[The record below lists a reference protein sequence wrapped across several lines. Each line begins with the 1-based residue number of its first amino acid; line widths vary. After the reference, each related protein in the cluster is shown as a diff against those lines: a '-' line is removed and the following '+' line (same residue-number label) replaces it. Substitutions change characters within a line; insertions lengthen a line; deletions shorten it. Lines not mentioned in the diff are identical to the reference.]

1 MAKKLSNTCSSTVS
15 GLSIRGE
22 SYFLRKMVNKIH
34 IQKTLG
40 LVADMELSDAERS
53 AIDLIDSVRKQGVF
67 ALDMRALRETNS
79 IPTNRS
85 STVRHIAL
93 DMIAH
98 GKLHGTKKTG
108 NTPWKMNTVKGWND
122 WLESERMK
130 PLIDINIKTISRS
143 DIEDWYINDLN
154 KGYPSA
160 TDNAFRKLIR
170 LCKWA
175 IGTSALEDNPTTTM
189 VNSERRYTIPK
200 RYGRL
205 DNLNNEI
212 GSFALTV
219 SQYDA
224 LQAKATNDTVRH
236 LIVLSL
242 LTGRR
247 ASELMSMEWA
257 WIDFDKRMI
266 VIPGE
271 AVSSDDPLSRFQ
283 GVKNRRDFVVPMAK
297 ILQTMLR
304 TRFNN
309 GAPLNDRFVFP
320 GKDGT
325 GPITDIRGTL
335 KHIIVKAG
343 IKRIIPHD
351 LRRTFGSICRNV
363 GSDYYTTKD
372 AMGHKIN
379 DITADYIGD
388 MAMKDKRIL
397 FQKVSDYVSTAMPVE
412 DLVVNGKKY
421 NFSGIDD
428 VEDDNVTPR
437 DERMFHP
444 DSLEI
449 LMFPEN
455 IWRKGKWVE
464 HDGILDALPIQ
475 DLASGW
481 RPN

>member
-1 MAKKLSNTCSSTVS
+1 MAQNATGKFSSSVA
-15 GLSIRGE
+15 GLSIRGG

-40 LVADMELSDAERS
+40 SVSSMSLLDAERS
-53 AIDLIDSVRKQGVF
+53 AIDLIDAVRNQGSF
-67 ALDMRALRETNS
+67 ALEMRKLKENNN
-79 IPTNRS
+79 IPTNKS
-85 STVRHIAL
+85 STIRHITL

-98 GKLHGTKKTG
+98 GKQHGTRKTA
-108 NTPWKMNTVKGWND
+108 NNPWKKNTIRGWQD
-122 WLESERMK
+122 WLESERMN
-130 PLIDINIKTISRS
+130 PLVDQDIKTISRS

-175 IGTSALEDNPTTTM
+175 IGNSVLEDNPTTTM
-189 VNSERRYTIPK
+189 VNSERRYVIPK
-200 RYGRL
+200 RHGRL

-212 GSFALTV
+212 GRFALTI
-219 SQYDA
+219 SQYDPP
-224 LQAKATNDTVRH
+224 QAKRTNDTV
-236 LIVLSL
+236 LDLLVLSL

-247 ASELMSMEWA
+247 ASELKSMEWT
-257 WIDFDKRMI
+257 WINFDQRMI

-271 AVSSDDPLSRFQ
+271 AVSLDDPLSSFQ

-304 TRFNN
+304 TRFND
-309 GAPLNDRFVFP
+309 GAPLNNRFVFP

-325 GPITDIRGTL
+325 SPITDMRGTFN
-335 KHIIVKAG
+335 HIIKEAG
-343 IKRIIPHD
+343 VKRIIPHD

-397 FQKVSDYVSTAMPVE
+397 FQKVSDYVSTAMPAENLIV
-412 DLVVNGKKY
+412 DGKKY
-421 NFSGIDD
+421 NFSGLDD
-428 VEDDNVTPR
+428 VEDDNLTPK
-437 DERMFHP
+437 DERVFHP
-444 DSLEI
+444 DALEL
-449 LMFPEN
+449 LMFPNN
-455 IWRKGKWVE
+455 IWRNGKWQE
-464 HDGILDALPIQ
+464 HDGILDALPIH
-475 DLASGW
+475 DLALG
-481 RPN
+481 